1 MLARAATGEMARGR
15 GEAEEEEEAERRT
28 AARPDEVVSCGGG
41 VWKSRSGE

>member
-1 MLARAATGEMARGR
+1 LARGATGAMVRGR
-15 GEAEEEEEAERRT
+15 GDAEEEAERRT